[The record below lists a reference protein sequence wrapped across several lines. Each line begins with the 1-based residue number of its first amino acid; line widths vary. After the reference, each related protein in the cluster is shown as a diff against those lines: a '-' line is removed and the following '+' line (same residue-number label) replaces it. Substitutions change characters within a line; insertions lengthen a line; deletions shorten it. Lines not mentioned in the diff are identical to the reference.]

1 MQKIFTMNIQT
12 IIGVISKAQQDKED
26 KWFVFH
32 YGPTNQRQTSH
43 VSEIS
48 FYNDEVVFD
57 GKDGDSLYVSA
68 DEIHTMYESK
78 SIPKGSL
85 FSYEP
90 INENKTYKTTEEQII
105 K

>member
-1 MQKIFTMNIQT
+1 MNIQT
-12 IIGVISKAQQDKED
+12 IIGVVSKAQQDKED

-78 SIPKGSL
+78 SMPKGSL

-90 INENKTYKTTEEQII
+90 INERRQYTVGEELLIS